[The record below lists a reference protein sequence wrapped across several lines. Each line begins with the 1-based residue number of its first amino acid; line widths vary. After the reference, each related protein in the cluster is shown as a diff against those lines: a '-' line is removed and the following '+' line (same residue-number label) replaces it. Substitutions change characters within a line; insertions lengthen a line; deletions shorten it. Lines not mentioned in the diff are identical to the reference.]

1 MSDRVPPAIA
11 NTELEAALARAR
23 GRGGVAA
30 QRRLKAIH
38 LTILRRYTVQLQAV
52 IGGGAE
58 SRSPRGRLQSI
69 QDRIVF
75 LEEGNYP
82 ERFAPVIPP
91 LTVDSDSD
99 CSLLEVEG
107 SDEEAANQ
115 PATSSAAP
123 EIPPWRIQELSIA
136 PEEVPPWRR
145 PQSPASASFTGDRS
159 GACDS
164 ACGWLE
170 CEIPASAIF
179 VSADYSC
186 CEAQAIWPGTAC
198 IYVFVLS
205 YAVRDSTC
213 RGEALVEFWAELIRQ
228 GKELEALY
236 HIDDKFAIVQ
246 EICNL
251 DHSVITAYRFNPR
264 FAKKPRDKSRMHKS
278 KPDDLWKKD
287 PDTPGAEQFAYS
299 AQDSSG
305 VYMLEW
311 IADSGAG
318 VLKDSAA
325 AKSKEGVTVKFDTHM
340 HGEEDKDFHPTAYA
354 AFVINTVPKA
364 EDEVTR
370 FEKATGRSHCHCN
383 TKGIANDTVTCSR
396 HTDARNANSRGV
408 FGESLHAQ
416 EYMEHCMEKSVK
428 ITCQQEGAFDLVY
441 CHTKCQLANGL
452 TKAWEL
458 GSAILDA
465 MQVRQDAVTW
475 NCIAYL
481 CSRAQ
486 HWKEALCMLL
496 GADLPGFN
504 AALRSAVGA
513 WAQALRLLRAMACR
527 VLEPDQVS
535 FGSMSV
541 AWRSAE
547 ELLLEMPRRQIQRG
561 LVAWNALTADTAAT
575 SAWARGLA
583 RLRRRRCQ
591 GDAALDCRTFQPA
604 LSAVWPHALQVLRQM
619 QREVEPDA
627 LSRNQALASAP
638 WQTALA
644 WLPQVEAVAF
654 SAMAAPWAT
663 GVVLL
668 GQLVRSRLDDAVA
681 WAGAIG
687 SSRWDLALQLQH
699 AATPSQICANSALSA
714 CEKLRAWQP
723 ALATLLHRD
732 DADRVS
738 FNSCISACQA
748 AEWPLALRLAE
759 LSAAKGPLLVD
770 DFNALLASCED
781 APWNVALAILEDLKE
796 KLLVPDI
803 FSFNSAMSALKSE
816 SWQRAL
822 ILFEEMT
829 FARVAPDVLSF
840 GCALQ
845 ACATARA
852 WRHALELLR
861 HMEELSIPG
870 NPLIHGSA
878 LLACGAHGAAAAPL
892 LARLREEPKKKKKKQ
907 RDEAPKA
914 AATGATGTS
923 KPSALK
929 MLRPRK
935 SGRHFTLSVALPAS
949 IMDNAQGGELKAVLV
964 GHIARAL
971 TIYGV
976 DEVVIFEDRSD
987 AEMSDQEGVSNA
999 MAFFARNLQYLEM
1012 PQYLRKPL
1020 VPMHKDLKW
1029 VGLLAPLD
1037 APHHMKKY
1045 ERMPY
1050 REGVVLRNQKDWPSP
1065 VEGEKGVW
1073 VNCGLSDPVWVAG
1086 KEIPSDLR
1094 ITVRLEESGGDG
1106 KGRGRGGRG
1115 SGGGRGQGGGGRG
1128 QSSATPRGVA
1138 VEPSEPRTKAGL
1150 YWGFQTRLAGNLKA
1164 VFEECPFG
1172 SYDLS
1177 IGTSERGEALGLGRL
1192 PKFQHLLLAFGG
1204 LGGFEEV
1211 IADAKSGYDEA
1222 DPKSLFHRYVNVCPR
1237 QKSRTIRTEEALLIA
1252 LTTLDP
1258 LLPDG

>member
-1 MSDRVPPAIA
+1 MPTDLIQ
-11 NTELEAALARAR
+11 EALRLSPRQLTKFLGRLAQERPALAIDVIHGLQ
-23 GRGGVAA
+23 GRSELNAFHLGAVLGGIGRSNWR
-30 QRRLKAIH
+30 QTFRL
-38 LTILRRYTVQLQAV
+38 LQLAM
-52 IGGGAE
+52 
-58 SRSPRGRLQSI
+58 
-69 QDRIVF
+69 DH
-75 LEEGNYP
+75 
-82 ERFAPVIPP
+82 
-91 LTVDSDSD
+91 T
-99 CSLLEVEG
+99 LEVDTVGFNAILASRPVDG
-107 SDEEAANQ
+107 SGG
-115 PATSSAAP
+115 SSWGRAVQVLQCMG
-123 EIPPWRIQELSIA
+123 RQEVESNL
-136 PEEVPPWRR
+136 
-145 PQSPASASFTGDRS
+145 
-159 GACDS
+159 
-164 ACGWLE
+164 
-170 CEIPASAIF
+170 
-179 VSADYSC
+179 VS
-186 CEAQAIWPGTAC
+186 
-198 IYVFVLS
+198 
-205 YAVRDSTC
+205 
-213 RGEALVEFWAELIRQ
+213 
-228 GKELEALY
+228 
-236 HIDDKFAIVQ
+236 
-246 EICNL
+246 
-251 DHSVITAYRFNPR
+251 
-264 FAKKPRDKSRMHKS
+264 
-278 KPDDLWKKD
+278 
-287 PDTPGAEQFAYS
+287 
-299 AQDSSG
+299 
-305 VYMLEW
+305 
-311 IADSGAG
+311 
-318 VLKDSAA
+318 
-325 AKSKEGVTVKFDTHM
+325 
-340 HGEEDKDFHPTAYA
+340 
-354 AFVINTVPKA
+354 
-364 EDEVTR
+364 
-370 FEKATGRSHCHCN
+370 CN
-383 TKGIANDTVTCSR
+383 TLISSC
-396 HTDARNANSRGV
+396 
-408 FGESLHAQ
+408 E
-416 EYMEHCMEKSVK
+416 
-428 ITCQQEGAFDLVY
+428 
-441 CHTKCQLANGL
+441 
-452 TKAWEL
+452 AWEL

-591 GDAALDCRTFQPA
+591 GAALDCRTFQPA

-892 LARLREEPKKKKKKQ
+892 LARLREAV
-907 RDEAPKA
+907 APRSSRIWTA
-914 AATGATGTS
+914 QSGWRSGE
-923 KPSALK
+923 SA
-929 MLRPRK
+929 
-935 SGRHFTLSVALPAS
+935 
-949 IMDNAQGGELKAVLV
+949 
-964 GHIARAL
+964 
-971 TIYGV
+971 
-976 DEVVIFEDRSD
+976 RS
-987 AEMSDQEGVSNA
+987 
-999 MAFFARNLQYLEM
+999 
-1012 PQYLRKPL
+1012 
-1020 VPMHKDLKW
+1020 
-1029 VGLLAPLD
+1029 
-1037 APHHMKKY
+1037 
-1045 ERMPY
+1045 
-1050 REGVVLRNQKDWPSP
+1050 
-1065 VEGEKGVW
+1065 
-1073 VNCGLSDPVWVAG
+1073 
-1086 KEIPSDLR
+1086 
-1094 ITVRLEESGGDG
+1094 
-1106 KGRGRGGRG
+1106 
-1115 SGGGRGQGGGGRG
+1115 
-1128 QSSATPRGVA
+1128 
-1138 VEPSEPRTKAGL
+1138 
-1150 YWGFQTRLAGNLKA
+1150 
-1164 VFEECPFG
+1164 
-1172 SYDLS
+1172 
-1177 IGTSERGEALGLGRL
+1177 LGR
-1192 PKFQHLLLAFGG
+1192 
-1204 LGGFEEV
+1204 V
-1211 IADAKSGYDEA
+1211 RAD
-1222 DPKSLFHRYVNVCPR
+1222 H
-1237 QKSRTIRTEEALLIA
+1237 
-1252 LTTLDP
+1252 
-1258 LLPDG
+1258 

>member
-1 MSDRVPPAIA
+1 
-11 NTELEAALARAR
+11 
-23 GRGGVAA
+23 
-30 QRRLKAIH
+30 
-38 LTILRRYTVQLQAV
+38 
-52 IGGGAE
+52 
-58 SRSPRGRLQSI
+58 
-69 QDRIVF
+69 
-75 LEEGNYP
+75 
-82 ERFAPVIPP
+82 
-91 LTVDSDSD
+91 
-99 CSLLEVEG
+99 
-107 SDEEAANQ
+107 
-115 PATSSAAP
+115 
-123 EIPPWRIQELSIA
+123 
-136 PEEVPPWRR
+136 
-145 PQSPASASFTGDRS
+145 
-159 GACDS
+159 
-164 ACGWLE
+164 
-170 CEIPASAIF
+170 
-179 VSADYSC
+179 
-186 CEAQAIWPGTAC
+186 
-198 IYVFVLS
+198 
-205 YAVRDSTC
+205 
-213 RGEALVEFWAELIRQ
+213 
-228 GKELEALY
+228 
-236 HIDDKFAIVQ
+236 
-246 EICNL
+246 
-251 DHSVITAYRFNPR
+251 
-264 FAKKPRDKSRMHKS
+264 
-278 KPDDLWKKD
+278 
-287 PDTPGAEQFAYS
+287 
-299 AQDSSG
+299 
-305 VYMLEW
+305 
-311 IADSGAG
+311 
-318 VLKDSAA
+318 
-325 AKSKEGVTVKFDTHM
+325 
-340 HGEEDKDFHPTAYA
+340 
-354 AFVINTVPKA
+354 
-364 EDEVTR
+364 
-370 FEKATGRSHCHCN
+370 
-383 TKGIANDTVTCSR
+383 
-396 HTDARNANSRGV
+396 
-408 FGESLHAQ
+408 
-416 EYMEHCMEKSVK
+416 
-428 ITCQQEGAFDLVY
+428 
-441 CHTKCQLANGL
+441 
-452 TKAWEL
+452 
-458 GSAILDA
+458 
-465 MQVRQDAVTW
+465 
-475 NCIAYL
+475 
-481 CSRAQ
+481 
-486 HWKEALCMLL
+486 
-496 GADLPGFN
+496 
-504 AALRSAVGA
+504 
-513 WAQALRLLRAMACR
+513 MACR

-591 GDAALDCRTFQPA
+591 GAALDCRTFQPA

-861 HMEELSIPG
+861 HMEDSSPTR
-870 NPLIHGSA
+870 
-878 LLACGAHGAAAAPL
+878 GAGAEHSRQPPDPWLRA
-892 LARLREEPKKKKKKQ
+892 ARLRSPWRGRGAALGAAQGGSRSTQLPDLDSPKWLALWGKRAEFGKSSQAEMQRHFEEANRPMEPKKKKKKQ

-1192 PKFQHLLLAFGG
+1192 PKF
-1204 LGGFEEV
+1204 
-1211 IADAKSGYDEA
+1211 
-1222 DPKSLFHRYVNVCPR
+1222 
-1237 QKSRTIRTEEALLIA
+1237 
-1252 LTTLDP
+1252 
-1258 LLPDG
+1258 